1 MNAHAGNERPVLR
14 NIQGNAAC
22 ALGAIAAGCRFYAGY
37 PITPSSEI
45 AEKMAAE
52 LPKVGGTFIQMEDE
66 IGSMAA
72 TVGASLGGVK
82 AMTATSGPGFSLKQE
97 NLGYAA
103 ITETPCVIVNVMRG
117 GPSTGMPTRPAQG
130 DIMQARWGTH
140 GDHPVIVLA
149 PHTVRE
155 IYEETIRAFNL
166 AEALRVPVVV
176 LFDEIIGHLVETVE
190 IAQPAPEELV
200 ERKWAA
206 GPREEYLPYAAGEDM
221 IPAMARPGDGYRVHT
236 TGLTHD
242 ERGFPTQDP
251 EKVTAFMDRLLGK
264 LERHR
269 GLIERNELVETDDAD
284 VLILAIGTPARAA
297 KSAIRELRAEGVKAG
312 LFRPVTLWPFPE
324 EAFRAAAAGR
334 KAVIVPEMNMGQ
346 LVLEA
351 ERLVPEGVTVRG
363 LNRYDGEA
371 ITPAMLVEAV
381 KESVA

>member
-1 MNAHAGNERPVLR
+1 M
-14 NIQGNAAC
+14 
-22 ALGAIAAGCRFYAGY
+22 
-37 PITPSSEI
+37 
-45 AEKMAAE
+45 
-52 LPKVGGTFIQMEDE
+52 
-66 IGSMAA
+66 
-72 TVGASLGGVK
+72 
-82 AMTATSGPGFSLKQE
+82 
-97 NLGYAA
+97 
-103 ITETPCVIVNVMRG
+103 
-117 GPSTGMPTRPAQG
+117 
-130 DIMQARWGTH
+130 
-140 GDHPVIVLA
+140 
-149 PHTVRE
+149 
-155 IYEETIRAFNL
+155 
-166 AEALRVPVVV
+166 PVVV

-190 IAQPAPEELV
+190 LRQPAPEELV
-200 ERKWAA
+200 ERKWAE

-221 IPAMARPGDGYRVHT
+221 IPAMARPGDGYRAHT

-269 GLIERNELVETDDAD
+269 GLIERNELVETDDAE

-324 EAFRAAAAGR
+324 KAFRAAAAGK

-346 LVLEA
+346 LVSEA
-351 ERLVPEGVTVRG
+351 ERLVPEGVAVRG

-371 ITPAMLVEAV
+371 ITPAMVVEAV